1 VFGAA
6 SPLERY
12 VNLLL
17 VLINRLQSILG
28 PSDLRLVSRD
38 LGLETLVELL
48 IDTVQIHQLQ
58 VLLNFLVLLL
68 LRNAVINA
76 TA

>member
-1 VFGAA
+1 MFGAA